1 MHSKRILLKYELRN
15 YIFSYIFNNLIVTKF
30 LNIYFIIYLQFDAEI
45 LYWETKNREQM
56 HQMDFISQEVNRM
69 ETTGRLIE
77 EQVCISYNMKILCI
91 IIMIVIVFV
100 FIAKRT
106 STCRRRK

>member
-30 LNIYFIIYLQFDAEI
+30 LNMYFIIYLQFDAEI

-100 FIAKRT
+100 SIILFLFYFIIA
-106 STCRRRK
+106 